1 MVNAQKSW
9 TVNANKTCKVYLV
22 IIIYVKRLINTYFV
36 FATLRNNFD
45 VMLKNAVKKKLSE
58 NQKKQNHAQVSHLFK
73 NSFML
78 KNMQKKQTRFLI

>member
-1 MVNAQKSW
+1 MSKD
-9 TVNANKTCKVYLV
+9 L
-22 IIIYVKRLINTYFV
+22 LTYFV

-78 KNMQKKQTRFLI
+78 KNMEKKLPPQTRFFISFLTPNSNCKVIQFLP